1 MNNPLINRFLP
12 NKKSIKIA
20 VGITLLSMLSACG
33 DGKESAAKAGQS
45 IVSVNGEE
53 ITVHQVNSALQHT
66 QIDPKQKEQAA
77 KQIVKSLIDQ
87 QILVQA
93 AMDAKLDRNPQV
105 MTAIEENKQQIL
117 AKAYLQSKVANITKP
132 TDAEIMTY
140 HDEHPNVF
148 ANRKLYAMEEIAF
161 VVTPELIKDLEA
173 LSNVAKT
180 SEEVIAWLNQH
191 QIKFNTARKVH
202 AAESLPMKLLDK
214 MSAMQLN
221 ELIFVNGPGQI
232 VVGKLLETKTQ
243 PIDIEQAKPL
253 IERAIMNEKQ
263 QRAAQA
269 EMERLTKSAKI
280 VYLDKNYDLSATQ
293 NAASNIKPE
302 VKTEEKSVSKTEQ
315 VEKKVEDHIEK
326 GLSGL

>member
-1 MNNPLINRFLP
+1 MNNPLINQFLP
-12 NKKSIKIA
+12 NNKSIKMAIGIA
-20 VGITLLSMLSACG
+20 ILSMLSACG

-53 ITVHQVNSALQHT
+53 ITVHQVNSALQRT

-105 MTAIEENKQQIL
+105 MTAIEESKQQIL
-117 AKAYLQSKVANITKP
+117 AKAYLQSKVSNISKP
-132 TDAEIMTY
+132 TDSDIMVY
-140 HDEHPNVF
+140 HDAHPNVF
-148 ANRKLYAMEEIAF
+148 SNRKLYAMEEITFA
-161 VVTPELIKDLEA
+161 VSPDQIKALED
-173 LSNVAKT
+173 LSNTAKT
-180 SEEVIAWLNQH
+180 TEEVIVWLNQN
-191 QIKFNTARKVH
+191 QIKFNTSKKVH

-214 MSAMQLN
+214 MSVMQVN

-232 VVGKLLETKTQ
+232 VVGKLLETRTQ
-243 PIDIEQAKPL
+243 PIPLSDAKPL

-263 QRAAQA
+263 QKAAQA
-269 EMERLTKSAKI
+269 EMERLIKSAKI

-293 NAASNIKPE
+293 NATASAKPE
-302 VKTEEKSVSKTEQ
+302 VKAEEKSDSKAEQ
-315 VEKKVEDHIEK
+315 AEKKVEDHIEK

>member
-1 MNNPLINRFLP
+1 MRKQLSVNSFPNN
-12 NKKSIKIA
+12 KTIKLA
-20 VGITLLSMLSACG
+20 VAMSFFAALTACG
-33 DGKESAAKAGQS
+33 DGENKASKAGQS

-53 ITVHQVNSALQHT
+53 ITVHQVNSALQRT

-87 QILVQA
+87 EILVQA
-93 AMDAKLDRNPQV
+93 AMNDKLDRNPQV
-105 MTAIEENKQQIL
+105 MTAIEESKQQIL
-117 AKAYLQSKVANITKP
+117 AKAYLQSKVANISKP
-132 TDAEIMTY
+132 TDSDVKKY

-148 ANRKLYAMEEIAF
+148 SNRKLYAMEEITFA
-161 VVTPELIKDLEA
+161 VSPDQIKALED
-173 LSNVAKT
+173 LSNTAKST
-180 SEEVIAWLNQH
+180 EEVVAWLNQN
-191 QIKFNTARKVH
+191 QIKFSISKKVH

-214 MSAMQLN
+214 MSTMQTN

-232 VVGKLLETKTQ
+232 VVGKLLETRSQ
-243 PIDIEQAKPL
+243 PISLDEAKPL

-263 QRAAQA
+263 QLAAQA

-293 NAASNIKPE
+293 NATANAKPE
-302 VKTEEKSVSKTEQ
+302 VKTEGKSATKSEQ
-315 VEKKVEDHIEK
+315 AEKKVEDHIEK